1 MEKNNS
7 IQDILDS
14 MDFSEEG
21 KKLFIESINLTK
33 QSQLDSSINVSAE
46 IKRRIKEMI
55 ANEIQKDRI

>member
-21 KKLFIESINLTK
+21 KKLFTESINLTK